1 MENPGGATGVMKDSK
16 VRAASLS
23 YSLSPQVA
31 INDSPSYEY
40 WVSMSR
46 LQHIVGVVKSRG
58 VENADEWQRLAR
70 ICKLVSRRKKS
81 FLYREFRPLF
91 SQPSMEYLF
100 GRDFYPLPWEIVR

>member
-1 MENPGGATGVMKDSK
+1 MDDLGGGAEVMKDSK

-23 YSLSPQVA
+23 NPLFPQLA
-31 INDSPSYEY
+31 INHSPPYEF
-40 WVSMSR
+40 WLSWSR
-46 LQHIVGVVKSRG
+46 IQHIVGVVKSRG

-100 GRDFYPLPWEIVR
+100 GRDFYPMPWEVR